1 MKNIK
6 YLAMGALV
14 ALSLTSCDKDTEG
27 LTDVTY
33 YPVITLEGGD
43 VLLNLG
49 ENYVDPGYS
58 ADLGGEDVT
67 SQVVVNDNIDNS
79 SIGLYQVTYT
89 VTNADGFSATATR
102 NVIVYDS
109 SVTLSMAG
117 VYETDM
123 NASIYA
129 NTGNTFAAYAAAYG
143 NTTQCVGIVF
153 DELAPGFYYVN
164 DLFGGWYDQ
173 IRGYGVRYDMTAY
186 LTLDNEGNIELI
198 DSYIAGWGD
207 GVDYIDGGTFDP
219 ESGVISYFVSYAGQ
233 IFMDIVLN
241 KVSD

>member
-1 MKNIK
+1 
-6 YLAMGALV
+6 MGALV

-143 NTTQCVGIVF
+143 SHAQQSRLRDAPLGAFGFCFINAVH
-153 DELAPGFYYVN
+153 DERDDVDGDKIDEY
-164 DLFGGWYDQ
+164 
-173 IRGYGVRYDMTAY
+173 
-186 LTLDNEGNIELI
+186 EL
-198 DSYIAGWGD
+198 
-207 GVDYIDGGTFDP
+207 
-219 ESGVISYFVSYAGQ
+219 
-233 IFMDIVLN
+233 LC
-241 KVSD
+241 